1 MFKKYIRL
9 QEDMSFNLDKVK
21 RSKHAEIDFNF
32 LKYSKDYIQL
42 HFRKKISYF
51 DPTVFILANNPTP

>member
-1 MFKKYIRL
+1 
-9 QEDMSFNLDKVK
+9 MSFNLDKVK
-21 RSKHAEIDFNF
+21 RSKHAEIDFDF

-51 DPTVFILANNPTP
+51 DPTVFMLANNPTP